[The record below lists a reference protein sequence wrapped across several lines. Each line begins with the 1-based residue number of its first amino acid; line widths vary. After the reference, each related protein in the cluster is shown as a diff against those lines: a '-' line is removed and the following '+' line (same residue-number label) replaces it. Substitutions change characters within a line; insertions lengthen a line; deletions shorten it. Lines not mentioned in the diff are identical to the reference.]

1 MSTRGRKAELKAVDG
16 GLSGVPK
23 APECIPPVFV
33 AEWDAIGR
41 DMAERQILTAPALG
55 LLESYLMARWT
66 VRECQKAISE
76 HGLLVSTAHKMM
88 KPNPASGLLSKALE
102 AVARLSAELGISPAA
117 RSKQG
122 FRPEGGQADEGAPA
136 GLDI

>member
-1 MSTRGRKAELKAVDG
+1 MKGRKADLKAVEG

-23 APECIPPVFV
+23 APDCIPSDFV

-41 DMAERQILTAPALG
+41 DMAQRQILTTPALG
-55 LLESYLMARWT
+55 LLESYILARHT
-66 VRECQKAISE
+66 VRQCHAAIKE
-76 HGLLVSTAHKMM
+76 HGLLVSTAHGMK
-88 KPNPASGLLSKALE
+88 KPNPASGLLKAALE

-122 FRPEGGQADEGAPA
+122 LGGGEKPRREAPD
-136 GLDI
+136 GLIV

>member
-1 MSTRGRKAELKAVDG
+1 MSTRGRKAELQAVNG

-23 APECIPPVFV
+23 APSCVPDDFV
-33 AEWDAIGR
+33 GEWNAIGK
-41 DMAERQILTAPALG
+41 DMAERQILTTPSLG
-55 LLESYLMARWT
+55 LLESYLVARWT
-66 VRECQKAISE
+66 VRECQKAIKE
-76 HGLLVSTAHKMM
+76 HGIMVSTAHGMK

-102 AVARLSAELGISPAA
+102 AVARLSSELGISPAA

-122 FRPEGGQADEGAPA
+122 FGGKDVPKSGGAPD